1 MSIASEA
8 QSKLKEIL
16 QMIKLIKEMLILGN
30 LSVNLEILYSLS
42 PLAT

>member
-30 LSVNLEILYSLS
+30 LLVNLEILYSLS